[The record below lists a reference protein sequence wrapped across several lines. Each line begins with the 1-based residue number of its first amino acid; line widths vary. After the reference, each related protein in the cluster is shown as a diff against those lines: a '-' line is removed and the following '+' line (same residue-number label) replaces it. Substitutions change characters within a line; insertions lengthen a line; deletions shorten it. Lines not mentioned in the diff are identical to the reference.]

1 MGHRRKT
8 NTILGLRQEVKRL
21 FIYELWAKSESGV
34 RFWRV
39 YDGRS
44 THCMATVVRTVRRP

>member
-1 MGHRRKT
+1 M
-8 NTILGLRQEVKRL
+8 ILGLRQEVKRL
-21 FIYELWAKSESGV
+21 FIYELWAKSEYVV

-44 THCMATVVRTVRRP
+44 THCMTTVVRTVRRP